1 MRALPT
7 GKNITV
13 HFTEDELCLLEA
25 FDRLRK
31 SEYST
36 RSSWIKNKFY
46 KALPETFQ
54 ENMAILS

>member
-36 RSSWIKNKFY
+36 RSAWVKNKIY
-46 KALPETFQ
+46 KALPQTVQ